1 MFVYITACRKDHSFR
16 LILSG
21 LISSSGI
28 EHSVLSSKS
37 EDWETFWFYMVFG
50 AASEFPE
57 WYIHLL
63 RDLGYLRVIPEI
75 SLSDFH
81 FSDTM
86 VRGINFP
93 NLSLIWM
100 VSISLLSVAAVPL
113 ADHRLFSF
121 FPIKVL
127 RIRFHGPVPPTGL
140 AYGNSSDTVFANL
153 PLRFHTSFYSAF
165 KLYFDYRI
173 IKVIGLI

>member
-1 MFVYITACRKDHSFR
+1 MFVYITVYRKDHSFR

-21 LISSSGI
+21 LISSAGI

-50 AASEFPE
+50 TASEFPE

-75 SLSDFH
+75 SLSGFH

-86 VRGINFP
+86 P
-93 NLSLIWM
+93 W
-100 VSISLLSVAAVPL
+100 
-113 ADHRLFSF
+113 
-121 FPIKVL
+121 
-127 RIRFHGPVPPTGL
+127 
-140 AYGNSSDTVFANL
+140 
-153 PLRFHTSFYSAF
+153 
-165 KLYFDYRI
+165 
-173 IKVIGLI
+173 